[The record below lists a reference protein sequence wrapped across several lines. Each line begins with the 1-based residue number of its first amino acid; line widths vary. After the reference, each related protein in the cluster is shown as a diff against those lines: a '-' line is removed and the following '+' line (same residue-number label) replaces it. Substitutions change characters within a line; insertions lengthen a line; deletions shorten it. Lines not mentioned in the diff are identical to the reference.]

1 MKILDSCNTLEEL
14 IGFSKQPGQNTW
26 GFIILSRF
34 KTPTFQIQCL
44 RIHQHCRIVH
54 SQKNELTYSIPRLN
68 KSPCPWTYFCQASLL
83 KKSVNNIQVLHH
95 NKFVFSSTPP
105 FLKTSRSPVEQ

>member
-44 RIHQHCRIVH
+44 RIASALQNC
-54 SQKNELTYSIPRLN
+54 SQPEK
-68 KSPCPWTYFCQASLL
+68 
-83 KKSVNNIQVLHH
+83 
-95 NKFVFSSTPP
+95 
-105 FLKTSRSPVEQ
+105 